1 MLYAERKAMHMKSI
15 RISAAAFALLLT
27 AFTGYVALDTFVLP
41 RTAQTGAGEANLSVF
56 ASETSAPEAIPLW
69 QSRTDAESQA
79 QNDAQTET
87 QTDTQTTAS
96 AAVSDSR
103 SYSDSHIQITLTEYE
118 EYDTAIYVA
127 DIQLDSAEYLKTA
140 FANNSFGK
148 NITAKTTD
156 IAAQNNAILAING
169 DFYGTQERGIVIRNG
184 VIYRDTPSSADVLC
198 VCADGT
204 MKTYSAGEKTAQ
216 EMLDEGVWQ
225 AFSFGPALITDGQ
238 VAVDADDE
246 VGRAMASNPR
256 TAVGMISPLHYV
268 FVVSDGRT
276 QESAGLSLQ
285 QLAIFMQGLGVQTAY
300 NLDGGGSSTMVFQGA
315 LINNPST
322 SGRTRERSVSDIVYI
337 G

>member
-1 MLYAERKAMHMKSI
+1 MKSL
-15 RISAAAFALLLT
+15 RTSAAAFALLLT

-41 RTAQTGAGEANLSVF
+41 HTAQTGAGEANYSAF
-56 ASETSAPEAIPLW
+56 ASETSAPQAIPLW
-69 QSRTDAESQA
+69 QSHTDAEST
-79 QNDAQTET
+79 AQTDT
-87 QTDTQTTAS
+87 QTDTQSTA
-96 AAVSDSR
+96 APVSDSS
-103 SYSDSHIQITLTEYE
+103 SYSDAHIQITLTEYR

-156 IAAQNNAILAING
+156 LAAQNNAILAING

-184 VIYRDTPSSADVLC
+184 VLYRETPSSADVLC
-198 VCADGT
+198 VYADGT
-204 MKTYSAGEKTAQ
+204 MQTYAAGEKTAQ
-216 EMLDEGVWQ
+216 QMLDEGVWQ
-225 AFSFGPALITDGQ
+225 AFSFGPALLTDGQ
-238 VAVDADDE
+238 VAVDANDE

-256 TAVGMISPLHYV
+256 TAVGMIAPMHYV

-285 QLAIFMQGLGVQTAY
+285 QLAVFMQSLGVQTAY
-300 NLDGGGSSTMVFQGA
+300 NLDGGGSSTMVFQGN
-315 LINNPST
+315 LINNPTT